1 MNAKVTIM
9 ALAVFA
15 LAVAGIAFV
24 DVADADDAPV
34 QTAGVTTVTIDVAQ
48 GVMTLTTD
56 GLLTPDEVRAVAL
69 DLEDASYAIP
79 LTDMTTDLT
88 IATLADYEAVKPYLS
103 SNGVFKISVAEV
115 MDIGTEKWLALQR
128 SLSNLNVDVSKV
140 STIVSVP
147 TPVAVFTAGE
157 TAIAEKDAQIASML
171 TQEQVDAQ
179 IAEAVATATAG
190 LYTQEQLD
198 QAVADALAN
207 VSDYQYTQEQ
217 LDAKVAEAVATATE
231 RATADTIGQFLTAE
245 QISAVKEKIAARER
259 ELAKAVAV
267 MDKTQDEADKGLAD
281 YTKAAYKDAISADA
295 VAEKDK
301 TIADLNEQ
309 LANATKGE
317 RPIYETGIGQ
327 CLIIVLVFLALLVVW
342 FAYKQGLFM
351 KIMPKKR
358 LGGKE

>member
-103 SNGVFKISVAEV
+103 NGLFRISVAEV

-147 TPVAVFTAGE
+147 TPVAVYQAGE

-171 TQEQVDAQ
+171 TQEQADAKV
-179 IAEAVATATAG
+179 AEAVAAATAG
-190 LYTQEQLD
+190 LFTQEQLD

-231 RATADTIGQFLTAE
+231 KATADTIGQFLTAE
-245 QISAVKEKIAARER
+245 QIAAVKEKIAAKER

-267 MDKTQDEADKGLAD
+267 MDKTQDEADKELAD
-281 YTKAAYKDAISADA
+281 YTKTAYKDAISADA

-342 FAYKQGLFM
+342 FTYRQGYLAR
-351 KIMPKKR
+351 ILPKKKI
-358 LGGKE
+358 GGKE